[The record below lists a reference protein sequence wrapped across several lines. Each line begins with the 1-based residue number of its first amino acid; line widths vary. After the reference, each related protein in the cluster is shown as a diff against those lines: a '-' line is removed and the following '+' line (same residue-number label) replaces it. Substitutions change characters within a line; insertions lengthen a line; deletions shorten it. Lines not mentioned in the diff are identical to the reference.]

1 MLYSYLLAA
10 MPLRGSASCSAFDVS
25 TRKVPS
31 LALVPRGHLKHAARA
46 KKKVAGSLQPDPRD
60 NDHVK
65 QREEEARRNHHT
77 YNDVVER
84 KQSLPSLSPPR
95 PTRRRTLSDTL
106 DEEAEEEKEKAA
118 AGRQKDPQQIK
129 EDEEEEQEE
138 EEDAFDADDGQAEL
152 RLGERFLNVMALM
165 ARLSTQSL
173 GRPLPHRLRV
183 RVDLPEPTRSGRSAS
198 SGPIHSRPL
207 LLLLLHHRR
216 RLLHRKFHC
225 NPPLNPLKVSEARG
239 A

>member
-173 GRPLPHRLRV
+173 GRPC
-183 RVDLPEPTRSGRSAS
+183 
-198 SGPIHSRPL
+198 PI
-207 LLLLLHHRR
+207 
-216 RLLHRKFHC
+216 
-225 NPPLNPLKVSEARG
+225 VSESESTCPNQHG
-239 A
+239 AVDQPRPVQYTRVLCSCSYCTTAAVSFTANSIAIPR